1 MPDLSLPQLV
11 AVIFLPLLFAITIH
25 EVAHGWMAKQF
36 GDPTAQRLGRLTLN
50 PLKHIDPIGTLL
62 IPGLLLLMHAPF
74 LFGWA
79 KPVPV
84 TWENLRHPKRDM
96 AIVAAAGPGAN
107 LVMALFWAIIAAVGA
122 HLETFSWAGLPMQY
136 MGIYGIEINVIL
148 MVLNLIPLP
157 PLDGGRVAVGLL
169 PGPLAWQLS
178 RIEPFGFFILLALL
192 ATGVLSVIIG
202 PPINGIEHLI
212 LKLVGLG

>member
-1 MPDLSLPQLV
+1 MSALSLPQLIAV
-11 AVIFLPLLFAITIH
+11 AILPLIFAITVH
-25 EVAHGWMAKQF
+25 EVAHGWVAKHF

-50 PLKHIDPIGTLL
+50 PIKHIDPVGTVLV
-62 IPGLLLLMHAPF
+62 PGLLLILGGF
-74 LFGWA
+74 IFGWA

-96 AIVAAAGPGAN
+96 AIVAAAGPAAN
-107 LVMALFWAIIAAVGA
+107 LLMALIWAVILRIGVMLGPS
-122 HLETFSWAGLPMQY
+122 SWAGIPMQY
-136 MGIYGIEINVIL
+136 MGEFGIQINVVL

-169 PGPLAWQLS
+169 PGPWAWQLA

-192 ATGVLSVIIG
+192 ATGVLSAIIS
-202 PPINGIEHLI
+202 PPINIIMHLVS
-212 LKLVGLG
+212 LVVGLG

>member
-1 MPDLSLPQLV
+1 MSALSLPQLIAV
-11 AVIFLPLLFAITIH
+11 AILPLIFAITVH

-50 PLKHIDPIGTLL
+50 PLKHIDPIGTVVV
-62 IPGLLLLMHAPF
+62 PALLLVLGGF
-74 LFGWA
+74 IFGWA

-96 AIVAAAGPGAN
+96 AIVAAAGPAAN
-107 LVMALFWAIIAAVGA
+107 LLMALIWAVVLRVGVT
-122 HLETFSWAGLPMQY
+122 LGPTSWAGIPMQY
-136 MGIYGIEINVIL
+136 MGEFGIQINVVL

-169 PGPLAWQLS
+169 PGPWAWQLA

-192 ATGVLSVIIG
+192 ATGVLSAIIS
-202 PPINGIEHLI
+202 PPINIIMHLVS
-212 LKLVGLG
+212 LVVGLG